1 MRARGGSR
9 RRTRDRP
16 AFGDAVDGVVVA
28 VDRGRYTCRV
38 GTGPD
43 ADEVVAVRGGD
54 VRRKPVVVG
63 DVVSLV
69 GDTTGDT
76 DTLGRIVRVAE
87 RTSLLRRTPD
97 DTDPVE
103 RPVVANADLLVCVV
117 ALADPPPRARMID
130 RVLVAAYD
138 GGLAPLLCLTK
149 PDLAAPE
156 ELVGLYAPLGVPVV
170 VVARDAPVEPL
181 LAQLRGRTAVF
192 FGHSGVGK
200 STLVN
205 RLVPLALRAT
215 GHVNDTTG
223 RGRHTSSS
231 AVLFALPGEQGYVVD
246 TPGVRSFGL
255 GAVSVSR
262 VLAAFPDL
270 AEGALAC
277 PPGCKHS
284 ADAVDCALDGWVARG
299 KASAARLDSLRRVLA
314 SREGDESAGG

>member
-1 MRARGGSR
+1 M
-9 RRTRDRP
+9 
-16 AFGDAVDGVVVA
+16 VA
-28 VDRGRYTCRV
+28 VDRGRYTCHV
-38 GTGPD
+38 GGLRG
-43 ADEVVAVRGGD
+43 VVVTAVRGGE
-54 VRRKPVVVG
+54 VRRSPVVVG

-69 GDTTGDT
+69 GDTAGGA
-76 DTLGRIVRVAE
+76 DTLARIVGIAA
-87 RTSLLRRTPD
+87 RTTLLRRTPD

-103 RPVVANADLLVCVV
+103 RPVVANADQLVCVV

-149 PDLAAPE
+149 PDLAPAA
-156 ELVGLYAPLGVPVV
+156 ELVGLYTPLGVPVV
-170 VVARDAPVEPL
+170 VVGRDQPVDPL
-181 LAQLRGRTAVF
+181 LDRLRDKTSVF

-215 GHVNDTTG
+215 GVVNDTTG

-231 AVLFALPGEQGYVVD
+231 AVLLALPDGRGAVVD

-255 GAVSVSR
+255 GAVSVAR

-270 AEGALAC
+270 ALGAEEC
-277 PPGCKHS
+277 RPGCGH
-284 ADAVDCALDGWVARG
+284 AVGEPGCALDRWVADG
-299 KASAARLDSLRRVLA
+299 HATAARLESLRRVLA
-314 SREGDESAGG
+314 SREGAEE